1 MKKQLIVILAM
12 HEALALDIIGPCD
25 VFSTANHMLGSL
37 TDGNNAR
44 YRILIASPTRE
55 LDVVTNSGL
64 VIRCEM
70 SIFDITEKID
80 TLIIGG
86 YSALHG
92 WQRYGELML
101 WLKKKGNSFR
111 RICSV
116 CVGAFVLAESG
127 LLSGRKVTTHWEFCR
142 ELTKSYQEIEVEPE
156 AIYIKDGNI
165 YSSAGA
171 SAGIDLS
178 LALVEED
185 CGRDIS
191 LKVAKMLVLYLK
203 RPGNQSQFSGL
214 LTQQQASKKNMKE
227 LQQWISLHL
236 KQNLNVEILST
247 RVAMSPRNFARVFTY
262 EFGITPAKFI
272 EKVRLES
279 AKRLLEETDL
289 SMQKICEE
297 CGFGNTDTMRN
308 IFMRH
313 LKTTPFNYR
322 HLFGEAQS

>member
-12 HEALALDIIGPCD
+12 NEALALDIIGPCD
-25 VFSTANHMLGSL
+25 VFSTANHMQGSL
-37 TDGNNAR
+37 KDADKAK
-44 YRILIASPTRE
+44 YRIIIASPTRA
-55 LDVVTNSGL
+55 LDVTTNSGL

-86 YSALHG
+86 YSPLQG
-92 WQRYGELML
+92 WSRYRELIQ
-101 WLKKKGNSFR
+101 WLREKKNSLR

-116 CVGAFVLAESG
+116 CVGAFVLAESD
-127 LLSGRKVTTHWEFCR
+127 LLSGKKVTTHWEFCR
-142 ELTKSYQEIEVEPE
+142 ELTKSYPQIEVEPE

-185 CGRDIS
+185 CGREVS
-191 LKVAKMLVLYLK
+191 LKAAKMLVLYLK

-214 LTQQQASKKNMKE
+214 LSQQQASKKSMQE

-236 KQNLNVEILST
+236 KQNLNVEVLSA
-247 RVAMSPRNFARVFTY
+247 RIAMSPRNFARVFAS
-262 EFGITPAKFI
+262 EFGVTPAKFI
-272 EKVRLES
+272 EKLRLES

-289 SMQKICEE
+289 SLQKICDE

-322 HLFGEAQS
+322 HLFGETHI